1 MADDTKFS
9 LSEEVCPE
17 LESFFTEAI
26 GEATQKVLTV
36 FQELS
41 EINSNARY
49 QIVINQTREF
59 AGHYSDE
66 FCSEVFS
73 LFDKWYD
80 EGESIHQFILDLEA
94 GQDQGDESVTA
105 AYDLETAMR
114 QSISDAFA
122 QTPDLYEGSDR
133 VALSEYGGKE
143 KLFTD
148 IDELLQ
154 NFDKE
159 IEEVIDDV
167 DTTANDKGE
176 DNQIYVNIGGI
187 LSSILSAYKSFFEGF
202 KEGMSE
208 NLSEHIS
215 DSNENAMSTIE
226 TDKEQLKG
234 IAENA
239 GEMLK
244 EVSSLFQL

>member
-1 MADDTKFS
+1 MADDAKFS
-9 LSEEVCPE
+9 LSEEACPE
-17 LESFFTEAI
+17 LESFFTDAI
-26 GEATQKVLTV
+26 NDATQKVLSV

-49 QIVINQTREF
+49 QIVMNQTREF
-59 AGHYSDE
+59 ADHYADE
-66 FCSEVFS
+66 FTTEVFS

-80 EGESIHQFILDLEA
+80 EGESIHQFILDMEA
-94 GQDQGDESVTA
+94 GQDQGDESVTV
-105 AYDLETAMR
+105 AYDLESNMR
-114 QSISDAFA
+114 QSIADAFA
-122 QTPDLYEGSDR
+122 QEPTLYEGSDR
-133 VALSEYGGKE
+133 VDLSGYGGKE

-159 IEEVIDDV
+159 LEEAIDDV
-167 DTTANDKGE
+167 ESTANDKGE

-187 LSSILSAYKSFFEGF
+187 LSSILTAYKSFFEGF

-208 NLSEHIS
+208 NLSEHVS
-215 DSNENAMSTIE
+215 DNNENAMSTVE

-234 IAENA
+234 TAENA

-244 EVSSLFQL
+244 GISSLFQL

>member
-1 MADDTKFS
+1 MADDARFS
-9 LSEEVCPE
+9 LSEEAYPE
-17 LESFFTEAI
+17 LESFFTDAISEA
-26 GEATQKVLTV
+26 AQRVLNV

-59 AGHYSDE
+59 AEHYSDQ
-66 FCSEVFS
+66 FSSEVFS

-80 EGESIHQFILDLEA
+80 EGESVHQFILDMEA
-94 GQDQGDESVTA
+94 GQDQGDESVTS
-105 AYDLETAMR
+105 AYDLENAMR
-114 QSISDAFA
+114 QSISDAFS
-122 QTPDLYEGSDR
+122 QTPELYEGSDR
-133 VALSEYGGKE
+133 VDLSGYGGKE

-159 IEEVIDDV
+159 MEEAIDDIES
-167 DTTANDKGE
+167 TSNDKGE
-176 DNQIYVNIGGI
+176 DNQIYVNIGGV
-187 LSSILSAYKSFFEGF
+187 LSSILTAYKSFFEGF

-208 NLSEHIS
+208 NLSEHVA

-244 EVSSLFQL
+244 EISSLFQL

>member
-1 MADDTKFS
+1 MVYDAKFS

-17 LESFFTEAI
+17 LESFFSEAI
-26 GEATQKVLTV
+26 SNAAQKVLTV

-49 QIVINQTREF
+49 QIVIKQTQEF
-59 AGHYSDE
+59 ANHYAEE
-66 FCSEVFS
+66 FNSEVFS

-80 EGESIHQFILDLEA
+80 EGENIHKFILDMEA
-94 GQDQGDESVTA
+94 GQDNGDESVTA
-105 AYDLETAMR
+105 AYELENAMR

-133 VALSEYGGKE
+133 VDLSGYGGKE

-148 IDELLQ
+148 IDEVLQ

-159 IEEVIDDV
+159 MEEAIDNAE
-167 DTTANDKGE
+167 TTSNNKGE
-176 DNQIYVNIGGI
+176 DNQIYVNIGGL
-187 LSSILSAYKSFFEGF
+187 LSSILTAYKSFFEGF

-215 DSNENAMSTIE
+215 DNNETAMSSVE
-226 TDKEQLKG
+226 TDKEQMKG
-234 IAENA
+234 TAENA

-244 EVSSLFQL
+244 DISSLFQL